1 MQFIY
6 QKTRKYPF
14 SSLCIVAIWVLSL
27 MPMPE
32 TQFDTIEF
40 ADKWV
45 HFIMYGGTCSVIWI
59 EYFLKH
65 SVFSASRLFI
75 FAWLLPVLMGGLLE
89 LLQAYCTTTR
99 SGDWIDFLAN
109 SVGVTLAAIVMIP
122 LSFCIKMMVLKKQ
135 NVRER
140 QKNI

>member
-6 QKTRKYPF
+6 QKTRKYPL
-14 SSLCIVAIWVLSL
+14 SALCIVAIWVLSL
-27 MPMPE
+27 APMPE
-32 TQFDTIEF
+32 THFDTIEF

-45 HFIMYGGTCSVIWI
+45 HFVMYGGTCSVIWI
-59 EYFLKH
+59 EYFRNH
-65 SVFSASRLFI
+65 SVFSASKLFI

-109 SVGVTLAAIVMIP
+109 SVGVTLAAIVMVP
-122 LSFCIKMMVLKKQ
+122 LAVWLKKQ
-135 NVRER
+135 A
-140 QKNI
+140 K